1 MSFSNLNILYEDNHL
16 LVAIKPANM
25 PMQSDASY
33 DLDLL
38 SYLKAY
44 LKEKYQKPNNVYLA
58 LIHRLDRPVSG
69 ICVFAKT
76 SKAAARL
83 SDQLRQGLIKKR
95 YYAIVT
101 NAHKL
106 KDADEFIDHLL
117 KNAKSNTSFVS
128 KDGKIAKLTYT
139 VIKRKEDLALVDIHL
154 LTGRH
159 HQIRV
164 QFASRNHPLLADHRY
179 HPNPLKKHNI
189 ALMSYYLSFNHPTKN
204 EMMEFKINYQ
214 ENPAFKLF

>member
-76 SKAAARL
+76 SKAASRL
-83 SDQLRQGLIKKR
+83 SNQLREKQIIKR
-95 YYAIVT
+95 YYAICT
-101 NAHKL
+101 NAKNL
-106 KDADEFIDHLL
+106 LDEAEFVDYLL
-117 KNAKSNTSFVS
+117 KNSKTNTSYISS
-128 KDGKIAKLTYT
+128 KGKLAILSYE
-139 VIKRKEDLALVDIHL
+139 VIKRINDLALVSINL
-154 LTGRH
+154 KTGRH

-164 QFASRNHPLLADHRY
+164 QFASRNHPLYADQRY
-179 HPNPLKKHNI
+179 NPKAIKNHNI
-189 ALMSYYLSFNHPTKN
+189 ALMSYYLSFKHPTTN
-204 EMMEFKINYQ
+204 EKMEFCIDYKDN
-214 ENPAFKLF
+214 EAFQII